1 MLAVAYDPTVL
12 IKAALVGVSL
22 LAIAWSDGTR
32 AIRAD
37 IDGDGS
43 PDQVSLTSKA
53 HGFVLR
59 VRTAHRIVMTT
70 QKLDSYEPR
79 ILALR
84 PLNARRGFE
93 IEVLIDHGAANE
105 FIAFYTLL
113 DGRLVPLRGAAH
125 APADPSFIWN
135 VGGTVGTGT
144 TEADC
149 VGRGQIGVID
159 RWHHR
164 GIWHYKA
171 TRYEVAPTRFVRT
184 GVYELASAQ
193 RAASLPRDWPH
204 VKGFDFQGC
213 AGIELPQ

>member
-1 MLAVAYDPTVL
+1 VL

-43 PDQVSLTSKA
+43 PDQVSLTSEA

-59 VRTAHRIVMTT
+59 VRTSDRIVTTT
-70 QKLDSYEPR
+70 QKLESYEPR

-84 PLNARRGFE
+84 PLNARQGPE
-93 IEVLIDHGAANE
+93 IEVLVDQGAANE

-113 DGRLVPLRGAAH
+113 RGRLIPLRGAAH
-125 APADPSFIWN
+125 APADPSFVWS

-171 TRYEVAPTRFVRT
+171 TRYEVEPTRFVRT
-184 GVYELASAQ
+184 AVYELASE
-193 RAASLPRDWPH
+193 RRVASLPKDWPR
-204 VKGFDFQGC
+204 VKGFAFQSC